1 MAADDPRRQA
11 ELAIARL
18 ETRKEMRSADLDEDS
33 AVITERA
40 RSKVSSAPPSGFSK
54 GTRLLELLPP
64 WGRVIVVLAVIGA
77 LAGSGL
83 AAKLA
88 GWF

>member
-1 MAADDPRRQA
+1 MADDPKRIA

-33 AVITERA
+33 AVITARA
-40 RSKVSSAPPSGFSK
+40 KQKVSSAPPSGFSK
-54 GTRLLELLPP
+54 ARGVLELLPP
-64 WGRVIVVLAVIGA
+64 WGRVIVVLAVLA
-77 LAGSGL
+77 LLGGSGL